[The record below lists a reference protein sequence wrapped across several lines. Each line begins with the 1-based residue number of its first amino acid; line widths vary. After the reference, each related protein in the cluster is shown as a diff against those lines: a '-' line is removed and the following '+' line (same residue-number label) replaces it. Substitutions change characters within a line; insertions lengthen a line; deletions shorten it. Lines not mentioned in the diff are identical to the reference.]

1 MPFPAFT
8 GGVANI
14 NPAVFLSV
22 YIKTGSEKWQTLGAI
37 AQGVLNVEDFNSP
50 DSLTRNL
57 AIGSLDFTAK
67 CRMMQSSNTELDLID
82 SICNGSNSFL
92 FKLAD
97 AVAITTGSVASA
109 GWVYVTN
116 AQVGCTSN
124 LMADGTPEDNRYI
137 ELSFQGTIL
146 RSTAAIIQLYTPS
159 LIDTDFASTAV
170 SGTYMGTLG
179 VGGIGLYTATK
190 DGGNPQM
197 AQIRSCGVSTMTLDL
212 AGGASP
218 VTIAPVT
225 NIKMSFN
232 MLPFVDSIRRFL
244 PKTMDISIDAD
255 CMATLNADLLSQDN
269 MTPIAIKLIIAMIDG
284 VTFTLDNQVG
294 IHTNFETNGDM
305 DKPRVLRFT
314 HKGKILN
321 SSFAAVV
328 TQA

>member
-8 GGVANI
+8 GGVANVT
-14 NPAVFLSV
+14 PSVFLAV

-37 AQGVLNVEDFNSP
+37 AQGILNVEDFDAP

-57 AIGSLDFTAK
+57 AIGSLNFTAK
-67 CRMMQSSNTELDLID
+67 CRMMQSSNTELDLMD
-82 SICNGSNSFL
+82 NICNGSNSFL

-97 AVAITTGSVASA
+97 AATVSGSAAYA
-109 GWVYVTN
+109 GWVYVTD
-116 AQVGCTSN
+116 AQVGCTGN
-124 LMADGTPEDNRYI
+124 LVADGTPEDNRYI

-146 RSTAAIIQLYTPS
+146 RSTAAIIQLYTPT
-159 LIDTDFASTAV
+159 LAATDFEATGSG
-170 SGTYMGTLG
+170 GTYHAIGT
-179 VGGIGLYTATK
+179 YTAAT
-190 DGGNPQM
+190 DGGNPTM
-197 AQIRSCGVSTMTLDL
+197 AQICSCGVSTMTLDL
-212 AGGASP
+212 AGGSSP

-225 NIKMSFN
+225 NIKMTFN

-244 PKTMDISIDAD
+244 PKTMDISIEAD
-255 CMATLNADLLSQDN
+255 CMATLNADLLLQDN

-294 IHTNFETNGDM
+294 IKTNFETNGDM
-305 DKPRVLRFT
+305 DKPRVLLFT

-321 SSFAAVV
+321 SSFDAVV

>member
-8 GGVANI
+8 GGVGNI
-14 NPAVFLSV
+14 TPSVFLAA

-37 AQGVLNVEDFNSP
+37 AQGVLNVEDFDAP

-57 AIGSLDFTAK
+57 AIGSLNFTAK
-67 CRMMQSSNTELDLID
+67 CRMMQSSNVECDLID

-97 AVAITTGSVASA
+97 AVAITGGSVASA

-124 LMADGTPEDNRYI
+124 LVADGTPEDNRYI

-146 RSTAAIIQLYTPS
+146 RSTAAMIQLYTPT
-159 LIDTDFASTAV
+159 LIDTAFESTTPG
-170 SGTYMGTLG
+170 SGTYHAIGT
-179 VGGIGLYTATK
+179 YTAAL
-190 DGGNPQM
+190 DGGNPTM
-197 AQIRSCGVSTMTLDL
+197 TQIRSCGVSAMSLDL
-212 AGGASP
+212 AGGSSP
-218 VTIAPVT
+218 VSIAPVT
-225 NIKMSFN
+225 DIKMTFN
-232 MLPFVDSIRRFL
+232 MIPFVDSLRRFL

-255 CMATLNADLLSQDN
+255 CMATLNADLLLQDN
-269 MTPIAIKLIIAMIDG
+269 MTPVAVKLIIDMIDG
-284 VTFTLDNQVG
+284 LKFTLDNQVG
-294 IHTNFETNGDM
+294 IKTNFEVNGDM

-321 SSFAAVV
+321 SSFAAIV
-328 TQA
+328 TQV